1 MSEPID
7 VPALPRPWSD
17 GRARAFDAALTSL
30 LLLPV
35 LAFPFSSVDRS
46 TTLLS
51 FVQIVPLVL
60 RRVQPVGC
68 FFTVTAAMALQLA
81 LLDAPIWGQVA
92 MPVAIYAVAAYEDK
106 GTARACLVAGVIAGI
121 VGPVDW
127 VVGEGLSSQQ
137 LFLWFS
143 TTLLMIIAPWAVGSL
158 IKAQRAYAAEVVAR
172 SQQLERE
179 AALKADLAAAE
190 ERARVAREMH
200 DVVAHGL
207 SVMIVQADGARYSVT
222 SQPEEAA
229 HALESIADTGRDCL
243 AETRRMLGL
252 LATEG
257 GGEPEAAQPGLDDV
271 RSLVEHAQESGL
283 RVTADIAHPL
293 PVVSAGIGLTV
304 YRITQE
310 ALSNVRKHAGPS
322 ADVHVSLR
330 MIGNDLVIEILDD
343 GRGADA
349 GLEEMEGPG
358 RGLAGMR
365 ERVSMHG
372 GHLEAGPRPGGG
384 FAVRARLPL
393 LFREPYV

>member
-17 GRARAFDAALTSL
+17 GRARAFDAALTTA

-51 FVQIVPLVL
+51 FVEIVPLVL

-81 LLDAPIWGQVA
+81 LLDGPIWGQVA

-106 GTARACLVAGVIAGI
+106 ATARAALVAGVIAGI
-121 VGPVDW
+121 IGPVDW
-127 VVGEGLSSQQ
+127 VVGEGLTGQQ
-137 LFLWFS
+137 LFLWFA
-143 TTLLMIIAPWAVGSL
+143 TTVLGIVAPWAVGSL
-158 IKAQRAYAAEVVAR
+158 IKAQRAYSAEVVAR
-172 SQQLERE
+172 GQQLERE

-207 SVMIVQADGARYSVT
+207 SVMIVQADGARYAVS
-222 SQPEEAA
+222 SRPDEAA
-229 HALESIADTGRDCL
+229 QALESISDTGRDCL

-252 LATEG
+252 LSVEG
-257 GGEPEAAQPGLDDV
+257 GESDAARQPGLDDV
-271 RSLVEHAQESGL
+271 RSLIEHAQESGM
-283 RVTADIAHPL
+283 RVSADIAHPM

-304 YRITQE
+304 YRIVQE
-310 ALSNVRKHAGPS
+310 ALTNTLKHAGP
-322 ADVHVSLR
+322 AR
-330 MIGNDLVIEILDD
+330 AQVIVRYGPRELELEVRDD
-343 GRGADA
+343 GA
-349 GLEEMEGPG
+349 GEGPG
-358 RGLAGMR
+358 GGSGHGLTGMR
-365 ERVSMHG
+365 ERVAVYG
-372 GHLEAGPRPGGG
+372 GELHAGRRAGGG
-384 FAVRARLPL
+384 YALRVRLPL
-393 LFREPYV
+393 DSAQ